1 VPPVRLAGLCI
12 FPTRHIHTAKTTST
26 MLYSLALW
34 LWAVLFSA
42 PDTST
47 HASASSPKPV
57 TPVILGDSV
66 VFQQLAVRLKE
77 HREATRSEKLYLH
90 LDRTLFQP
98 GETLWFNAYLR
109 NADDLKPS
117 VASDLLYVELISPQ
131 QVVLLKKTLL
141 TENGAAAGEFDLENT
156 WPGGLYK
163 IKAYTNWMRNTETVF
178 ERTITLQKTVLPN
191 LNLRL
196 QFERKA
202 FGPGDEVI
210 ARLDAAALDNKPL
223 ANRALL
229 LSASVDGQT
238 VHNSEAKTDA
248 TGRAYLRFA
257 LPNNLAS
264 TDGLLNVQLE
274 HEGRQEAI
282 SRAIPIVL
290 NRIDLQFFPEGGDLV
305 AGLDNRVA
313 FKALNEFGK
322 PADVQGEVLDASGAV
337 VARFDSYHDGMGA
350 FDLRPKAG
358 VQYSTRLLK
367 PVETPARFDLP
378 KVQAEGY
385 RLHVVRQTDDAL
397 LVDVSAT
404 RPGKVFLVATARD
417 EIFFFKEITRSESQQ
432 LIPTRGLPPG
442 IVRVTLFDADAVE
455 QAERLAFV
463 NRDRGLDIEIKPDR
477 EQYLP
482 RDKVRLDIRVRDGQ
496 GQPVQGAFSLAVAD
510 EKLLSYADDK
520 QGHLLA
526 TLLLEQDVRGKIE
539 EPNFYFD
546 RSEPKSATALD
557 YLLMTQGWRRFAW
570 RDILPATFAHASER
584 AVVEGIF
591 LKADGKPYPNAT
603 IRLYPDGPEQK
614 TDENGRFRFVHPDLT
629 RNNCLHYD
637 GGRCFRLH
645 NYREGVVLRE
655 RTPAGAVSISA
666 STPAAGKTVLS
677 GKITDDQGEALI
689 GATVK
694 VLKGADL
701 VRGTITDYNGD
712 FRLNIDPGKYDV
724 EVSYTGF
731 QVQKVTGV
739 RTILNTLNTLDFTLV
754 SGNVLHEVAVRASKV
769 PLIEQDKTQGGQT
782 LTSEQIKN
790 LPTRSVNA
798 IVAATA
804 GTTSIDGGPVN
815 IRGSRSNATNYYVDG
830 IRVRGTPPP
839 VQDIEAEEIVATGLP
854 VGYAGKADRDDRS
867 EKKKLSE
874 APRRAHVPAERFVR
888 AREFYVPQYASQEQ
902 PGERTD
908 FRSTIYWNPAVRTDA
923 QGKAQVEFF
932 ASDAV
937 TNFRATLEGIAD
949 AGVAGRAEHKF
960 FVQKPLSI
968 ALKTPASVI
977 AGDVLRLEIAVS
989 NKSTAAVEEILSL
1002 EAPVHFSL
1010 KNQMPGTVRL
1020 AAGETRVLPVEYA
1033 VGRPEQPGA
1042 QPFRVRFGDADA
1054 FETSVA
1060 TQHRGFPVRQVFAG
1074 TGAQN
1079 LFNLQ
1084 LADPVPGTISVKLT
1098 AYGNVL
1104 DDVVKGMERMLRQPS
1119 GCFEQVSSSNYPNL
1133 LVLDLL
1139 RQTGASRPEVE
1150 TRALQFLEDGYKKLA
1165 GYECK
1170 DGGFDWWGRSPAHEG
1185 LTAYGVLQFGD
1196 MAKVYSGVDKRLT
1209 ERSVRWLLERRDGS
1223 GGWKRRDDW
1232 HGWQSNGVIG
1242 AYIAWAVSEAG
1253 FADKFQPEINAA
1265 YQAARESD
1273 DPYQLA
1279 LMANALLAQKDP
1291 RGKEALRL
1299 LLKKQDENGGWTGKT
1314 HSVMGGSG
1322 AVLRIETTALAALAL
1337 MKAGESGNALRKAM
1351 DVITKA
1357 KNEYGYGSTQSTVLA
1372 LKALVEYA
1380 KRTNGAGDGDGKLV
1394 VMVDGKRVAKQE
1406 FSPQHARTFEIGGLE
1421 KYFTNDH
1428 PRVEVFFEKTDTPL
1442 PVDLEVTYASRLPR
1456 NATACPFSFETSL
1469 NTTVAAVGGTVR
1481 LSSVLQNTSA
1491 ERLASPMVV
1500 LGIPAGLSLQP
1511 WQLKKLV
1518 DEKKCD
1524 FYELWDGFAVFHFE
1538 GLPAGETRRI
1548 DLDLRADISGTY
1560 EAPAAQAFL
1569 YYENDKRLWSKPE
1582 RVTVE

>member
-1 VPPVRLAGLCI
+1 
-12 FPTRHIHTAKTTST
+12 
-26 MLYSLALW
+26 MLYPLALW

-42 PDTST
+42 SDTST
-47 HASASSPKPV
+47 HIAANPQQPV
-57 TPVILGDSV
+57 KPVILGDSI
-66 VFQQLAVRLKE
+66 VFQQLANRLKK
-77 HREATRSEKLYLH
+77 HREAARPEKLYLH

-109 NADDLKPS
+109 TAGNLKPS
-117 VASDLLYVELISPQ
+117 IASDLLYVELISPQ

-141 TENGAAAGEFDLENT
+141 TENGVAAGEFDLENT

-223 ANRALL
+223 ANRALH
-229 LSASVDGQT
+229 LSAQVSGQT
-238 VHNSEAKTDA
+238 VHSSEASTDA
-248 TGRAYLRFA
+248 NGRAYLRFV
-257 LPNNLAS
+257 LPTDLTS

-305 AGLDNRVA
+305 AGLPTRVA
-313 FKALNEFGK
+313 FKAVNEFGK
-322 PADVQGEVLDASGAV
+322 PADVQGEVRDASGAV

-350 FDLRPKAG
+350 FDLTPQAG
-358 VQYSTRLLK
+358 MRYAARLLK
-367 PVETPARFDLP
+367 PVETPACFELP
-378 KVQAEGY
+378 DVQAEGY
-385 RLHVVRQTDDAL
+385 WLHIARQTDEAL
-397 LVDVSAT
+397 HVNVSASQ
-404 RPGKVFLVATARD
+404 PGKVFLVATARD
-417 EIFFFKEITRSESQQ
+417 EIFFFKEIALSGSQQPTANSQQ
-432 LIPTRGLPPG
+432 LIPTRDLPPG

-463 NRDRGLDIEIKPDR
+463 NRDRGLDIEIRPDR
-477 EQYLP
+477 DQYLP
-482 RDKVRLDIRVRDGQ
+482 RDKVRLDIRVRDEQ
-496 GQPVQGAFSLAVAD
+496 GRPVQGAFSLAVAD
-510 EKLLSYADDK
+510 EKLLTYADDK

-526 TLLLEQDVRGKIE
+526 ALLLEQDVRGKIE

-546 RSEPKSATALD
+546 RSEPKSAAALD

-570 RDILPATFAHASER
+570 RDTLPTTFVHAAER
-584 AVVEGIF
+584 AVVEGVF
-591 LKADGKPYPNAT
+591 LKANGKPFRNQ
-603 IRLYPDGPEQK
+603 IVRLYPNGPAQK
-614 TDENGRFRFVHPDLT
+614 TDKDGLFSFDRPDLNRYT
-629 RNNCLHYD
+629 HLEYANNQYYRLRNFQQGIVLQ
-637 GGRCFRLH
+637 GGGYIGSGIVSHRATTTQ
-645 NYREGVVLRE
+645 NEGSVL
-655 RTPAGAVSISA
+655 TG
-666 STPAAGKTVLS
+666 TL
-677 GKITDDQGEALI
+677 TDDMGETLI

-694 VLKGADL
+694 VMQKDSL
-701 VRGTITDYNGD
+701 VRGTITDYSGYY
-712 FRLNIDPGKYDV
+712 RVPLQPGTYSV
-724 EVSYTGF
+724 EFSYTGF
-731 QVQKVTGV
+731 EALQITNISMAPNVTQQVDAALGP
-739 RTILNTLNTLDFTLV
+739 
-754 SGNVLHEVAVRASKV
+754 GNVLEEVTITAFKV
-769 PLIEQDKTQGGQT
+769 PLIQQDQTQSGQT
-782 LTSEQIKN
+782 LTSSEIRNVPKKSAKAIVPTPMAARPDDGSAVN
-790 LPTRSVNA
+790 VRGTRSD
-798 IVAATA
+798 ATE
-804 GTTSIDGGPVN
+804 
-815 IRGSRSNATNYYVDG
+815 YFVDG
-830 IRVRGTPPP
+830 IRVQGEQPALRD
-839 VQDIEAEEIVATGLP
+839 QEAKEYVATGLP
-854 VGYAGKADRDDRS
+854 VGYDVKADRDDRS

-874 APRRAHVPAERFVR
+874 ASRRAHVPAERFVR
-888 AREFYVPQYASQEQ
+888 AREFYVPQYTSQEQ
-902 PGERTD
+902 PEERTD
-908 FRSTIYWNPAVRTDA
+908 FRTTIYWNPAVRTDE
-923 QGKAQVEFF
+923 QGKTQVEFY

-960 FVQKPLSI
+960 FVQKPVSI

-989 NKSTAAVEEILSL
+989 NKSDAAVEEALL
-1002 EAPVHFSL
+1002 LTAPEHFSL
-1010 KNQMPGTVRL
+1010 KNSVPQSVRL

-1033 VGRPEQPGA
+1033 VGQPGQPGA
-1042 QPFRVRFGDADA
+1042 QPFRVRFGEADA

-1079 LFNLQ
+1079 LFNLH
-1084 LADPVPGTISVKLT
+1084 LADPVPGTVSVKLT

-1150 TRALQFLEDGYKKLA
+1150 TRALQLLEDGYKKLA
-1165 GYECK
+1165 AYECMG
-1170 DGGFDWWGRSPAHEG
+1170 GGFDWWGRSPAHEG
-1185 LTAYGVLQFGD
+1185 LTAYGILQFGD
-1196 MAKVYSGVDKRLT
+1196 MARVYLGVDKNLT

-1232 HGWQSNGVIG
+1232 HGWQSDGVIG

-1253 FADKFQPEINAA
+1253 FADKFQPEITAA
-1265 YQAARESD
+1265 YQAARKSG

-1279 LMANALLAQKDP
+1279 LLANALLAQKDP
-1291 RGKEALRL
+1291 RGKELLRVL
-1299 LLKKQDENGGWTGKT
+1299 FEKQDENGGWTGKK
-1314 HSVMGGSG
+1314 HSVMGGGG
-1322 AVLRIETTALAALAL
+1322 AILRIETTALAALAL
-1337 MKAGESGNALRKAM
+1337 MKAGERGNELRKAM
-1351 DVITKA
+1351 DVIVKA

-1372 LKALVEYA
+1372 LKALVEFA
-1380 KRTNGAGDGDGKLV
+1380 KQAKQAGDNDGKLV
-1394 VMVDGKRVAKQE
+1394 IMVDGRRVAKQE
-1406 FSPQHARTFEIGGLE
+1406 FSSKQAHTFEIGGLE
-1421 KYFTNDH
+1421 KFVTTDH
-1428 PRVEVFFEKTDTPL
+1428 PCVEVFFEKTDTPL
-1442 PVDLEVTYASRLPR
+1442 PFDLEVTYASRLPR
-1456 NATACPFSFETSL
+1456 NVSACPFSFETNL
-1469 NTTVAAVGGTVR
+1469 NTTAVAVGGTVR
-1481 LSSVLQNTSA
+1481 LSAVLQNTSA
-1491 ERLASPMVV
+1491 EHLASPMVV

-1511 WQLKKLV
+1511 WQLKQLV

-1548 DLDLRADISGTY
+1548 DLDLQADITGTF

-1582 RVTVE
+1582 RVVVE